1 MLRLPGAIAP
11 TGRSLPAV
19 TTPSSRLRRTVAFV
33 VAVVAVVLGACGG
46 SSNATDS
53 PSGAASGSSSGAALG
68 WTAPLLGGGRF
79 DSASYAGKPVAFW
92 FWAPT

>member
-1 MLRLPGAIAP
+1 MTAP
-11 TGRSLPAV
+11 P
-19 TTPSSRLRRTVAFV
+19 SRLRRPVAFV

-53 PSGAASGSSSGAALG
+53 PSGSSSGASLG